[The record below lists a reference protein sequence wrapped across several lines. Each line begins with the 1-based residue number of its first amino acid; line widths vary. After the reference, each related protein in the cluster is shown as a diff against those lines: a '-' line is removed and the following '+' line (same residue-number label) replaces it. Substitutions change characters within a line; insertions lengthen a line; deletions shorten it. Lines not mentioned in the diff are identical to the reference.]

1 VPPAGRCPLRITRF
15 LAFPLFLIALADV
28 PQVSA
33 QELRGRVVDDPS
45 RRPVPHATV
54 TLLDGD
60 SVTVARVMTDEDGFF
75 RFAVSARS
83 RYHVEVQQ
91 VGYAA
96 ETRVVT
102 VGAGDLTLPAFVLR
116 AQAIALD
123 PIRAE
128 VASGRDAAVA
138 GAGRTTHLASGKRL
152 ARMEQ
157 YGVSMMNV
165 IRTLNGPRTREYRE
179 RTGKRRVCVESARA
193 VTDMDLTPRT
203 STIEESVNQC
213 NWIALVIDGITIEDP
228 ELLMRTLN
236 PRDFESIEYFSPGE
250 AGSLFGLR
258 ASASGA
264 LVLWTRGRGPHV
276 HPERSLR

>member
-1 VPPAGRCPLRITRF
+1 MRITR
-15 LAFPLFLIALADV
+15 LLIFPLLLIAVVDV
-28 PQVSA
+28 HTTAA
-33 QELRGRVVDDPS
+33 QSLKGRVVDDPS
-45 RRPVPHATV
+45 RRPVPSATV
-54 TLLDGD
+54 TLLDAD
-60 SVTVARVMTDEDGFF
+60 SVVVARAMTDDDGFF
-75 RFAVSARS
+75 RFAVSPGS
-83 RYHVEVQQ
+83 QYHVEVQQ
-91 VGYAA
+91 IGYGA
-96 ETRVVT
+96 ERREVI
-102 VGAGDLTLPAFVLR
+102 VGAGDLTVPAFVLR
-116 AQAIALD
+116 AHAIALD
-123 PIRAE
+123 PILAD
-128 VASGRDAAVA
+128 VASGREAAVA
-138 GAGRTTHLASGKRL
+138 GSGRTTHLASGQRL

-193 VTDMDLTPRT
+193 VTDMDLAPRV

-250 AGSLFGLR
+250 AGSLLGLR

-276 HPERSLR
+276 NPARIPR